1 MTESVQIVISGRV
14 QGVYF
19 RAFTQKQAKKL
30 NLTGYAKNLSNGD
43 VEIIACGEKSQL
55 EKLVQWCHK
64 GPIMAKVNSVQT
76 RPLTDARSYQGFDI
90 L

>member
-1 MTESVQIVISGRV
+1 MSESVQIVVSGRV

-43 VEIIACGEKSQL
+43 VEIIACGEKNQL
-55 EKLVQWCHK
+55 EKLVSWCHK
-64 GPIMAKVNSVQT
+64 GPLMAKVNSVQT
-76 RPLTDARSYQGFDI
+76 QPLTLAQPYQGFEI

>member
-1 MTESVQIVISGRV
+1 MTESVHIIVSGRV

-19 RAFTQKQAKKL
+19 RAFTKKQANKL

-43 VEIIACGEKSQL
+43 VEIIACGEKSQV

-64 GPIMAKVNSVQT
+64 GPIMAKVNSVRTQ
-76 RPLTDARSYQGFDI
+76 PLTPAQPYRGFEV